1 MDATSYYG
9 DLGIF
14 LYFAP
19 IVSSFTAAFALL
31 INRQRT
37 YPQGWLAVVFI
48 TIGAGMTCSFVFDR
62 YLTANHTEIFRSI
75 NFITSAAAAVSIL
88 FYYVSLMRP
97 RLLTRKFILSFCVG
111 WLLFALITALPDVL
125 SLRFHPLP
133 GIYRLTDFS
142 SPAVV
147 SRLLINACLIAFE
160 VWLGVF
166 VIRMYR
172 KHCKLIR
179 EVYSFTEGIN
189 LSWVS
194 ITMALFILLGLL
206 DILWMINSTAGYK
219 MLFNVVSF
227 AVIWVLFWYG
237 FRQGEIPLPRTEGNH
252 LAAAGS
258 ETTSPSDE
266 KAMELKADLLR
277 YFQTKKPFLN
287 PELSLKDVA
296 LAVGVSHYVL
306 SRFINKEF
314 QVNFYTLVSGF
325 RIEYVLHLIE
335 LNKNTLNGDTLF
347 VASCFKSRTVFFQQ
361 FKDKTGFT
369 PQEYIAKQQKAEE
382 QKKRKKRM
390 QKRQEW

>member
-48 TIGAGMTCSFVFDR
+48 TLGAGMVCSFVFDR

-97 RLLTRKFILSFCVG
+97 HLLTRKFILSFCGG
-111 WLLFALITALPDVL
+111 WLLFALVTALPDML
-125 SLRFHPLP
+125 SSHFHPLS
-133 GIYRLTDFS
+133 GIYRLADFS
-142 SPAVV
+142 SPAVIF
-147 SRLLINACLIAFE
+147 RLLIDACLITFD

-172 KHCKLIR
+172 KHCKLIG

-194 ITMALFILLGLL
+194 ITMALFILLGIL
-206 DILWMINSTAGYK
+206 DILWMVNSTAGYK

-227 AVIWVLFWYG
+227 GVIWVLFWYG
-237 FRQGEIPLPRTEGNH
+237 FRQGEIPLPRTDGDCLAVPGNG
-252 LAAAGS
+252 AA
-258 ETTSPSDE
+258 SPGDE

-277 YFQTKKPFLN
+277 YFQTKKPYLN

-314 QVNFYTLVSGF
+314 QVNFYTLVSGY

-347 VASCFKSRTVFFQQ
+347 AASGFKSRTVFFQQ
-361 FKDKTGFT
+361 FKEKTGFT
-369 PQEYIAKQQKAEE
+369 PQEYIEKQQKAEE

-390 QKRQEW
+390 QKQQEW

>member
-1 MDATSYYG
+1 MDVTSYYG

-37 YPQGWLAVVFI
+37 YPQGWLAAVFI
-48 TIGAGMTCSFVFDR
+48 IIGAGMVCSFVFDR
-62 YLTANHTEIFRSI
+62 YLSTNHGEILRPI
-75 NFITSAAAAVSIL
+75 NFIASAAASVSIL

-97 RLLTRKFILSFCVG
+97 GLLTRKFILSFCVG
-111 WLLFALITALPDVL
+111 WLLFALVTALPDML
-125 SLRFHPLP
+125 SPRFHPLS

-142 SPAVV
+142 SPSVV
-147 SRLLINACLIAFE
+147 FRLLIDICLIAFD
-160 VWLGVF
+160 VWLAVF
-166 VIRMYR
+166 VIRMYC
-172 KHCKLIR
+172 KHCKLIG
-179 EVYSFTEGIN
+179 EVYSFTEGID

-194 ITMALFILLGLL
+194 ITMALFILLGVL
-206 DILWMINSTAGYK
+206 DMLWMVNSTAGYK

-227 AVIWVLFWYG
+227 GVVWVLFWYG
-237 FRQGEIPLPRTEGNH
+237 FRQGEIPLPRTDGDYLAVPGNGAI
-252 LAAAGS
+252 LPG
-258 ETTSPSDE
+258 DE
-266 KAMELKADLLR
+266 KTMGLKADLLR

-296 LAVGVSHYVL
+296 FAVGVNHYAL

-314 QVNFYTLVSGF
+314 KVNFYALVSGF
-325 RIEYVLHLIE
+325 RVEYVLHLIE

-347 VASCFKSRTVFFQQ
+347 AASGFKSRTVFFQQ
-361 FKDKTGFT
+361 FKEKTGFT
-369 PQEYIAKQQKAEE
+369 PQEYITEQQKAEE

>member
-1 MDATSYYG
+1 
-9 DLGIF
+9 
-14 LYFAP
+14 
-19 IVSSFTAAFALL
+19 
-31 INRQRT
+31 
-37 YPQGWLAVVFI
+37 
-48 TIGAGMTCSFVFDR
+48 
-62 YLTANHTEIFRSI
+62 
-75 NFITSAAAAVSIL
+75 
-88 FYYVSLMRP
+88 
-97 RLLTRKFILSFCVG
+97 
-111 WLLFALITALPDVL
+111 
-125 SLRFHPLP
+125 
-133 GIYRLTDFS
+133 
-142 SPAVV
+142 
-147 SRLLINACLIAFE
+147 
-160 VWLGVF
+160 
-166 VIRMYR
+166 
-172 KHCKLIR
+172 
-179 EVYSFTEGIN
+179 
-189 LSWVS
+189 
-194 ITMALFILLGLL
+194 
-206 DILWMINSTAGYK
+206 

-347 VASCFKSRTVFFQQ
+347 VASGFKSRTVFFQQ